1 MNENKAGFST
11 METPAENMTEALISM
26 EHLIWNT
33 RLIRE
38 RIKGK
43 ARIMGIVKA
52 NGYGHN
58 VHKVAGALE
67 ASGVRDFGVAN
78 IQEAL
83 ELQKGG
89 ALKKSATILA
99 F

>member
-11 METPAENMTEALISM
+11 REIPAENMTEALVSLG
-26 EHLIWNT
+26 HLAWNT

-38 RIKGK
+38 RISGK

-58 VHKVAGALE
+58 VHKVA
-67 ASGVRDFGVAN
+67 
-78 IQEAL
+78 
-83 ELQKGG
+83 
-89 ALKKSATILA
+89 
-99 F
+99 

>member
-1 MNENKAGFST
+1 MNENKAGFSKRE
-11 METPAENMTEALISM
+11 MPAENMTEALVSL
-26 EHLIWNT
+26 ERLVSNT

-38 RIKGK
+38 KINGK

-67 ASGVRDFGVAN
+67 ASGVSDFGVAN

-83 ELQKGG
+83 ELKTGG
-89 ALKKSATILA
+89 ALKKSATI
-99 F
+99 